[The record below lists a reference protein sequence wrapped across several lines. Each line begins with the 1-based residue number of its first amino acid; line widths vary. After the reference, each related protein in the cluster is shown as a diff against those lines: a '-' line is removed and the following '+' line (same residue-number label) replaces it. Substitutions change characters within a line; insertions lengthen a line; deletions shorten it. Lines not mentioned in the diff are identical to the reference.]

1 MGRRVREAGV
11 ALAILLVALAAPGA
25 RAAPRTPRLCAASL
39 ARAAEVERAGDLAT
53 ARATMSEALERDPG
67 CSDAHARLER
77 ATGRAARPAGSEPDA
92 ALRIA
97 VQHPYDPRALVAAA
111 RSAVAAGRPEL
122 ALPLLEKVVWL
133 GDVEPG
139 ATAEALALL
148 AAVDPEAPARA
159 VPVHVYADAS
169 ARADEGWRFSLRTRW
184 ANVSKGLARV
194 LGSRLVLLG
203 IEPFE
208 AGPGAD
214 ILSGFASLARVE
226 APEYGIV
233 AGMLG
238 ASDAPAAA
246 RSGEVDRRVG
256 AAEFLG
262 RRLVVRMEPGAPGER
277 LLAHEI
283 LHLYGAVHVPASSGS
298 LMNATGDSQV
308 VDAAN
313 RRILMLTRERVFGP
327 GGVERN
333 LLPGLDLRAAIDAWG
348 GALRLDLAL
357 RGPELARAVAASGL
371 TPGAAGPDP
380 HLGDVAHWVAAL
392 LVAEGRRDEGALL
405 LDAASALHGSQTAAG
420 RAEAE
425 RARGLR
431 ATPE

>member
-1 MGRRVREAGV
+1 MGRRARDAGV
-11 ALAILLVALAAPGA
+11 AFAILLLALAAPGA
-25 RAAPRTPRLCAASL
+25 SAAPRTARLCARSL
-39 ARAAEVERAGDLAT
+39 ALAAEAERAGDLAT
-53 ARATMSEALERDPG
+53 ARATLSEALERDPG
-67 CSDAHARLER
+67 CSEAHARLER
-77 ATGRAARPAGSEPDA
+77 ATGRAARPAAPSLDA

-111 RSAVAAGRPEL
+111 RSALLAGRPEL
-122 ALPLLEKVVWL
+122 AAPLLEKVAWL
-133 GDVEPG
+133 GDVDPG
-139 ATAEALALL
+139 ATAEALELL
-148 AAVDPEAPARA
+148 AAVDPDAPARA
-159 VPVHVYADAS
+159 VPVHVYANAG
-169 ARADEGWRFSLRTRW
+169 ARADEGWRFRIRTRW
-184 ANVSKGLARV
+184 ANVSTSLARV
-194 LGSRLVLLG
+194 LGSRFVVLG

-208 AGPGAD
+208 AGTGAD
-214 ILSGFASLARVE
+214 IPSGFASLVRVE

-238 ASDAPAAA
+238 ESATQGADGSERA
-246 RSGEVDRRVG
+246 DRRVG

-262 RRLVVRMEPGAPGER
+262 RRLLVRLEPGAPGER

-283 LHLYGAVHVPASSGS
+283 LHLYGAVHVPASSAS
-298 LMNATGDSQV
+298 LMNSTGDSQV

-313 RRILMLTRERVFGP
+313 RRILMLTRERIFGP

-333 LLPGLDLRAAIDAWG
+333 LLPGLDLSAAIDAWG